1 MRRVLAIAL
10 LVLLAGMATAQTSTK
25 KKSSHHTPPR
35 GPVAL
40 PTADERAEIGKRLQD
55 VMDAWSTGEVEKM
68 APYFAKDSDLIFFD
82 LVGVEYKGWDEY
94 AAGLEKY
101 FAAYDSVNFRLNG
114 DATVHQKGEAAYATA
129 TWDALVTLKDQSK
142 QHFTARWTLIL
153 EKRGDQWLVVHA
165 HASAP
170 LAAPAPPPKPSSS
183 Q

>member
-1 MRRVLAIAL
+1 MRRVLIAAL
-10 LVLLAGMATAQTSTK
+10 LILMAGMAAAQTSTK
-25 KKSSHHTPPR
+25 KTSRKTAPKA
-35 GPVAL
+35 PVVA

-55 VMDAWSTGEVEKM
+55 VMDSWSAGDVEKM

-101 FAAYDSVNFRLNG
+101 FAAYDTVNFRLNG

-153 EKRGDQWLVVHA
+153 EKRGDQWLVVHM

-170 LAAPAPPPKPSSS
+170 LAAPAASPKPS
-183 Q
+183 QQ

>member
-1 MRRVLAIAL
+1 MRRLLIAAL
-10 LVLLAGMATAQTSTK
+10 LILLAGMAAAQTSTK
-25 KKSSHHTPPR
+25 KSSRKTAPKKA
-35 GPVAL
+35 VVM

-55 VMDAWSTGEVEKM
+55 VMDSWSSGDVEKM

-101 FAAYDSVNFRLNG
+101 FAAYDTVNFRLNG

-129 TWDALVTLKDQSK
+129 TWDALVTLHDQSK
-142 QHFTARWTLIL
+142 QHFTARWTIIL
-153 EKRGDQWLVVHA
+153 EKRGSEWLVVHT

-170 LAAPAPPPKPSSS
+170 LAAPAAAKKS
-183 Q
+183 